1 MNLVSRCPL
10 SHFRFTHP
18 WCCHS
23 MLSALKPFLL
33 PSALLL
39 LALGLWQSPAFQQIG
54 AGVAIFLLG
63 MMALERGFQLLSGS
77 LLQHILQNSTDTRF
91 KALSFGVITTSI
103 MQSSSLVSVL
113 TISFLSAGL
122 IPLAAGLGIIFG
134 ANLGTTTGAWLIA
147 GFGLKV
153 SLDVYAMPLLVF
165 GVALLFHSRPR
176 WQGLGNVL
184 VGIGLLFLGIH
195 FMKEGFTAFQDVI
208 NLDFSRSDDFS
219 ALLLYLLIGIVATVI
234 MQSSHAT
241 LVLILTALAADQIG
255 YLAALAIAIG
265 ANVGT
270 TITALIGSVS
280 ANAAGRQLALG
291 HVIFNFVTGAIAL
304 LSLPLLLIAVDALAD
319 WFGIIHNDTLKL
331 AIFHTLFNGIGV
343 MLMVPC
349 IPLLTRWLPRLIQAT
364 ELDVKQPKYLN
375 ESALQTPQAAIAV
388 SQQET
393 LRLFRIARDTMIRGM
408 GWRTSDFRQQLKLQ
422 DDSTHRDSSSNQMD
436 LAYQHRLK
444 PIYSAIIAFITLAR
458 HNSLKRED
466 EILRHIRAANFHIIE
481 AVKGVK
487 HLQDNLMLYLDGDNA
502 PMAASYQELR
512 HQIADVLILAEQLH
526 REPDLDQHE
535 ERLAQ
540 QQQQLFDFIE
550 RMDHRIDGLIRDRLI
565 TPNMATSLIT
575 DKGYTQ
581 LVCESVLKAT
591 RYLLASPQNPMEEH
605 PETTLT
611 ELTKTATSDP
621 STPTT

>member
-1 MNLVSRCPL
+1 
-10 SHFRFTHP
+10 
-18 WCCHS
+18 

>member
-1 MNLVSRCPL
+1 
-10 SHFRFTHP
+10 
-18 WCCHS
+18 
-23 MLSALKPFLL
+23 MLTAIKPFLL
-33 PSALLL
+33 PATLLL
-39 LALGLWQSPAFQQIG
+39 LALALWQSPAFQQIG

-77 LLQHILQNSTDTRF
+77 LLQYVLQNSTDTRL

-134 ANLGTTTGAWLIA
+134 ANLGTTTGAWLVA

-153 SLDVYAMPLLVF
+153 SLDVYAMPLLIF
-165 GVALLFHSRPR
+165 GVTLLFHSRPR

-219 ALLLYLLIGIVATVI
+219 ALLLYLLIGVLATVI

-255 YLAALAIAIG
+255 YLAALSIAIG

-270 TITALIGSVS
+270 TITALLGSVS

-291 HVIFNFVTGAIAL
+291 HLIFNAVTGLIAL
-304 LSLPLLLIAVDALAD
+304 LSLPLLLVAVDIIADAL
-319 WFGIIHNDTLKL
+319 GVLHNDTLKL

-343 MLMVPC
+343 FVMVPF
-349 IPLLTRWLPRLIQAT
+349 IPMLTRWLPRMINPGEQDLQ
-364 ELDVKQPKYLN
+364 QPKYLN
-375 ESALQTPQAAIAV
+375 DAALQTPTAAIAV

-393 LRLFRIARDTMIRGM
+393 LRLFRIARDAMIRGM
-408 GWRTSDFRQQLKLQ
+408 GWRASDFRQNLKLQ
-422 DDSTHRDSSSNQMD
+422 DDSTHRNSNHQMD

-444 PIYSAIIAFITLAR
+444 PIYSAIITFITLAR
-458 HNSLKRED
+458 HNSRAKDD
-466 EILRHIRAANFHIIE
+466 ETLRHIRAANFHVIE

-487 HLQDNLMLYLDGDNA
+487 HLQDNLIHYLNDDNA
-502 PMAASYQELR
+502 PMAACYQDLR
-512 HQIADVLILAEQLH
+512 HQIAEVLILAEQLH
-526 REPDLDQHE
+526 RHPELNNHE
-535 ERLAQ
+535 EGIAQ
-540 QQQQLFDFIE
+540 QQQHLADFIE
-550 RMDHRIDGLIRDRLI
+550 RMDQRIDGLIRDRLI
-565 TPNMATSLIT
+565 SPTMATSLIT
-575 DKGYTQ
+575 DKGYAQ
-581 LVCESVLKAT
+581 LACDSLLKAT
-591 RYLLASPQNPMEEH
+591 RYLLASPKNPVEEH
-605 PETTLT
+605 PEHSLT
-611 ELTKTATSDP
+611 ERTHSA
-621 STPTT
+621 PTNEPMPLS